1 MHALN
6 YDGIYSNKNTPEY
19 VRSIIRSLKVK
30 THISLGSIL
39 GNMSYSDIE
48 SIKASITDFTLLSVK
63 GITSFREYPMAE
75 SALILVEIL
84 SAAEGLDLISS
95 KSVINKRLS
104 RLLTFA
110 CIETAGRDS
119 KGGLKINYQRMTLD
133 PAVKSPNEDP
143 LVTQICE
150 YRSTFKKIED
160 MLSFEDVFQGDYVR
174 PSLAPLEPSPAE
186 NASPGLP
193 KTSARLSSLNDQASK
208 KSAISLVP
216 SASPA
221 PPNGEGTELGR
232 WKARLRKP

>member
-6 YDGIYSNKNTPEY
+6 YDGIYKNKNTPEY
-19 VRSIIRSLKVK
+19 VRSIIKSLKVK

-39 GNMSYSDIE
+39 EGMSYSDIE

-95 KSVINKRLS
+95 KSVINRRLS

-110 CIETAGRDS
+110 CIETTGRDS

-133 PAVKSPNEDP
+133 PAAKGPKEDP
-143 LVTQICE
+143 LVTQVGE
-150 YRSTFKKIED
+150 YQSTFKKIED
-160 MLSFEDVFQGDYVR
+160 MLAFEDVFQGDYVR
-174 PSLAPLEPSPAE
+174 PSLAPLKPPPAE
-186 NASPGLP
+186 DASSGLP
-193 KTSARLSSLNDQASK
+193 KTSAWISSLSDQAAK
-208 KSAISLVP
+208 KIAVSPVP
-216 SASPA
+216 PA
-221 PPNGEGTELGR
+221 PPTPLNEEGTELGKWR
-232 WKARLRKP
+232 ARLRKP